1 MKLTILGCLS
11 AAPNKSSFPSAQ
23 ILEIRGSS
31 FLIDCGEGTQIQ
43 LRRCSVKLNSIEHI
57 KGLQK
62 EFGRIINEYVKNEN
76 ITDGNSDKMFHLK
89 IKGCRW
95 PFGDPGTDE
104 FHFCGATQEIGKPYC
119 LDHCMLAYRKKEIK

>member
-1 MKLTILGCLS
+1 MAVNWTEAKVKKLAKLWVKNLPARDIAEKL
-11 AAPNKSSFPSAQ
+11 
-23 ILEIRGSS
+23 
-31 FLIDCGEGTQIQ
+31 GEGITRNAVIGKANR
-43 LRRCSVKLNSIEHI
+43 L
-57 KGLQK
+57 GLTK
-62 EFGRIINEYVKNEN
+62 DLKPKNNVKNEN